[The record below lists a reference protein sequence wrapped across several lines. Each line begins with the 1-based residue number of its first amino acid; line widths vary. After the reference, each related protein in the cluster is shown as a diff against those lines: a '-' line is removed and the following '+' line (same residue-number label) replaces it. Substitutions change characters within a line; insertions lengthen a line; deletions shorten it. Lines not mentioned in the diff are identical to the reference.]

1 MTSAAILTAI
11 MLTIVSYLSSQTN
24 QQREATAQRLA
35 KNSRIQ
41 QNTLTQQSASQELS
55 TKASFLLAFKLAKA
69 NKPFSDGEFFK
80 QCMVETTGL
89 LCPNTK
95 SKYEQVSLSCS
106 TVTRRVEISEEHLAS
121 ELKGK
126 ADSFVFYSL
135 ALDKINYRKD
145 YAQLLIFVR
154 GINDNFKIAEEFFA
168 MESLKERTCFSK
180 CLVSLTD

>member
-69 NKPFSDGEFFK
+69 NKPFSNGEFFK
-80 QCMVETTGL
+80 QCMVEKAGL
-89 LCPNTK
+89 LCLNSK
-95 SKYEQVSLSCS
+95 SKYEQANLSRRI
-106 TVTRRVEISEEHLAS
+106 VTYRVEINDEHLAS
-121 ELKGK
+121 DMKSK
-126 ADSFVFYSL
+126 ADSIVFYSL
-135 ALDKINYRKD
+135 ALDESIDRKD
-145 YAQLLIFVR
+145 TAQLLIFVR
-154 GINDNFKIAEEFFA
+154 GIRPNDNFKIVELFWR
-168 MESLKERTCFSK
+168 SNR
-180 CLVSLTD
+180 